1 MAEAQRFEL
10 WDLLQSAVFKTAAL
24 NHSATLP
31 QVLRAAIVPDRNTL
45 SNTVPWQLADLCYDP
60 FILAAGPIFTGALPC
75 KIVNIP

>member
-1 MAEAQRFEL
+1 
-10 WDLLQSAVFKTAAL
+10 
-24 NHSATLP
+24 
-31 QVLRAAIVPDRNTL
+31 LRAAIVPDRNTL